1 MTKARF
7 AEKQQP
13 VTVTQ
18 IGEENY
24 FQICLNEAEVKTE
37 SGMEMS
43 EDGKADAVTTT
54 EYEYD
59 FNEWHDSI
67 TDPEAVK
74 ADPEKYLNYSPVD
87 NLAEPVRTRTTEAR
101 LSALEQAQEATD
113 QAVQD
118 MIMQQLG
125 G

>member
-7 AEKQQP
+7 AAKQDP

-18 IGEENY
+18 IEGVNY
-24 FQICLNEAEVKTE
+24 FQICLHEQETQTQHGLDPEGK
-37 SGMEMS
+37 GS
-43 EDGKADAVTTT
+43 EPVT

-59 FNEWHDSI
+59 FNEWHDST
-67 TDPEAVK
+67 TDPETVK
-74 ADPEKYLNYSPVD
+74 ADPEKYLTYSPVD
-87 NLAEPVRTRTTEAR
+87 DLPEPERTKTTEAR
-101 LSALEQAQEATD
+101 LVALERAQEATD

-118 MIMQQLG
+118 MILAQLG

>member
-1 MTKARF
+1 MTKAMF
-7 AEKQQP
+7 AERQDP

-18 IGEENY
+18 IEGVNY
-24 FQICLNEAEVKTE
+24 FQICLHEQEVQSQYGLDPEGK
-37 SGMEMS
+37 GS
-43 EDGKADAVTTT
+43 EPVT

-59 FNEWHDSI
+59 FNEWHDAT

-74 ADPEKYLNYSPVD
+74 ADPEKYLTYTPVD
-87 NLAEPVRTRTTEAR
+87 DLPEPERAKTTEAR
-101 LSALEQAQEATD
+101 LAALEKAQEATD

-118 MIMQQLG
+118 IIMAQLG

>member
-1 MTKARF
+1 MTKAMFSER
-7 AEKQQP
+7 QDP

-18 IGEENY
+18 IEGVNY
-24 FQICLNEAEVKTE
+24 FQICLHEQEVQ
-37 SGMEMS
+37 SQRGLDP
-43 EDGKADAVTTT
+43 DGKESEPVT

-59 FNEWHDSI
+59 FNEWHDAT

-74 ADPEKYLNYSPVD
+74 ADPEKYLTYSPVD
-87 NLAEPVRTRTTEAR
+87 DLPEPERTKTTEAR
-101 LSALEQAQEATD
+101 LVALEKAQEATD

-118 MIMQQLG
+118 IILAQLG

>member
-7 AEKQQP
+7 AAKQEP

-18 IGEENY
+18 IDGTNY
-24 FQICLNEAEVKTE
+24 YQICLHEQDVQTQ
-37 SGMEMS
+37 SGMGP
-43 EDGKADAVTTT
+43 EDETAAAVT

-59 FNEWHDSI
+59 FNEWHDST

-74 ADPEKYLNYSPVD
+74 ADPEKYLAYSPVD
-87 NLAEPVRTRTTEAR
+87 DLPEPERTKTTEAR
-101 LSALEQAQEATD
+101 LVALERAQEATD

-118 MIMQQLG
+118 MILAQLG

>member
-1 MTKARF
+1 MTKAIF
-7 AEKQQP
+7 AARQDP

-18 IGEENY
+18 IEGVNY
-24 FQICLNEAEVKTE
+24 FQICLHEQEVQTQRGLDPD
-37 SGMEMS
+37 GMGS
-43 EDGKADAVTTT
+43 ELAT

-59 FNEWHDSI
+59 FNEWHDAT

-74 ADPEKYLNYSPVD
+74 ADPEKYLAYTPVD
-87 NLAEPVRTRTTEAR
+87 DLPEPERTKTTEAR
-101 LSALEQAQEATD
+101 LAALEKAQEATD

-118 MIMQQLG
+118 MIMAQLG

>member
-1 MTKARF
+1 MTKAIF
-7 AEKQQP
+7 AARQDP

-18 IGEENY
+18 IEGVNY
-24 FQICLNEAEVKTE
+24 FQICLHEQEVQTQRGLDPD
-37 SGMEMS
+37 GMGS
-43 EDGKADAVTTT
+43 ELAT

-59 FNEWHDSI
+59 FNEWHDAT

-74 ADPEKYLNYSPVD
+74 ADPEKYLAYTPVD
-87 NLAEPVRTRTTEAR
+87 DLPEPERTKTTEAR
-101 LSALEQAQEATD
+101 LVALERAQEATD

-118 MIMQQLG
+118 MILAQLG

>member
-1 MTKARF
+1 MAKAMF
-7 AEKQQP
+7 AERQDP

-18 IGEENY
+18 IEGTY
-24 FQICLNEAEVKTE
+24 YYQICLHEQEVQAQ
-37 SGMEMS
+37 SGMGP
-43 EDGKADAVTTT
+43 EDETAAPLT

-59 FNEWHDSI
+59 FNEWHDAV

-74 ADPEKYLNYSPVD
+74 ANPEKYLAYTPVD
-87 NLAEPVRTRTTEAR
+87 DRPEPERTKTTEAR
-101 LSALEQAQEATD
+101 LAALEKAQEATD

-118 MIMQQLG
+118 MIMSQLG

>member
-1 MTKARF
+1 MTKAMF
-7 AEKQQP
+7 AERQDP

-18 IGEENY
+18 IEGVNY
-24 FQICLNEAEVKTE
+24 FQICLHEQEVQVQRGLDPEGK
-37 SGMEMS
+37 GS
-43 EDGKADAVTTT
+43 EPVT

-59 FNEWHDSI
+59 FNEWHDSM

-74 ADPEKYLNYSPVD
+74 ADPEKYLTYSPVD
-87 NLAEPVRTRTTEAR
+87 DLPEPERAKTTEAR
-101 LSALEQAQEATD
+101 LVALERAQEATD

-118 MIMQQLG
+118 MIMAQLG

>member
-1 MTKARF
+1 MTKAIF
-7 AEKQQP
+7 AARQDP

-18 IGEENY
+18 IEGVNY
-24 FQICLNEAEVKTE
+24 FQICLHEQEVQTQRGLDPD
-37 SGMEMS
+37 GMGS
-43 EDGKADAVTTT
+43 EPVT

-59 FNEWHDSI
+59 FNEWHDSM

-74 ADPEKYLNYSPVD
+74 ADPEKYLTYTPVD
-87 NLAEPVRTRTTEAR
+87 DLPEPERTKTTEAR
-101 LSALEQAQEATD
+101 LAALEKAQEATD

-118 MIMQQLG
+118 MIMAQLG

>member
-1 MTKARF
+1 MTKAIF
-7 AEKQQP
+7 AARQDP

-18 IGEENY
+18 IEGVNY
-24 FQICLNEAEVKTE
+24 FQICLHEQEVQTQHDLDPD
-37 SGMEMS
+37 GMGS
-43 EDGKADAVTTT
+43 ELAT

-59 FNEWHDSI
+59 FNEWHDAT

-74 ADPEKYLNYSPVD
+74 ADPEKYLAYTPVD
-87 NLAEPVRTRTTEAR
+87 DLPEPERTKTTEAR
-101 LSALEQAQEATD
+101 LAALEKAQEATD

-118 MIMQQLG
+118 MIMAQLG

>member
-1 MTKARF
+1 MTRARF
-7 AEKQQP
+7 AERQDP

-18 IGEENY
+18 IEGVNY
-24 FQICLNEAEVKTE
+24 FQICLHEQEVQTQR
-37 SGMEMS
+37 SLDP
-43 EDGKADAVTTT
+43 DGKESEPVT

-59 FNEWHDSI
+59 FNEWHDST

-74 ADPEKYLNYSPVD
+74 ADPEKYLAYSPVD
-87 NLAEPVRTRTTEAR
+87 DLPEPERAKTTEAR
-101 LSALEQAQEATD
+101 LAALEKAQEATD

-118 MIMQQLG
+118 MILAQLG

>member
-7 AEKQQP
+7 AAKQEP

-18 IGEENY
+18 IEGVNY
-24 FQICLNEAEVKTE
+24 FQICLHEQEVQSQHGLDPEGKE
-37 SGMEMS
+37 SEP
-43 EDGKADAVTTT
+43 VT

-59 FNEWHDSI
+59 FNEWHDAT

-74 ADPEKYLNYSPVD
+74 ADPEKYLVYSPVD
-87 NLAEPVRTRTTEAR
+87 DLPEPERTKTTEAR
-101 LSALEQAQEATD
+101 LVALEKAQEATD

-118 MIMQQLG
+118 MILAQLG

>member
-1 MTKARF
+1 MTKAMFTER
-7 AEKQQP
+7 QDP

-18 IGEENY
+18 IEGVNY
-24 FQICLNEAEVKTE
+24 FQICLHEKETQAQHGLDPE
-37 SGMEMS
+37 GMGS
-43 EDGKADAVTTT
+43 EPVT

-59 FNEWHDSI
+59 FNEWHDST

-74 ADPEKYLNYSPVD
+74 ADLEKYLAYSPVD
-87 NLAEPVRTRTTEAR
+87 DLPEPERTQTTEAR
-101 LSALEQAQEATD
+101 LVALEKAQEAAD

-118 MIMQQLG
+118 MILAQLG

>member
-1 MTKARF
+1 MTRARF
-7 AEKQQP
+7 AAKQEP

-18 IGEENY
+18 IDGVNY
-24 FQICLNEAEVKTE
+24 FQICLHEQEVQAQNGIGRGDET
-37 SGMEMS
+37 
-43 EDGKADAVTTT
+43 AAAVT

-59 FNEWHDSI
+59 FNEWHDAT

-74 ADPEKYLNYSPVD
+74 ADPEKYLTYTPVD
-87 NLAEPVRTRTTEAR
+87 DLPEPERAKTTEAR
-101 LSALEQAQEATD
+101 LAALEKAQEATD

-118 MIMQQLG
+118 MILAQLG

>member
-1 MTKARF
+1 MTRARF
-7 AEKQQP
+7 AAKQDP

-18 IGEENY
+18 IEGVNY
-24 FQICLNEAEVKTE
+24 FQICLHEKETQTQH
-37 SGMEMS
+37 GLDPDGTGS
-43 EDGKADAVTTT
+43 EPVT

-59 FNEWHDSI
+59 FNEWHDST

-74 ADPEKYLNYSPVD
+74 ADPEKYLTYSPVD
-87 NLAEPVRTRTTEAR
+87 DLPEPERTKTTEAR
-101 LSALEQAQEATD
+101 LVALEKAQEATD

-118 MIMQQLG
+118 MILAQLG

>member
-1 MTKARF
+1 M
-7 AEKQQP
+7 
-13 VTVTQ
+13 TQ

-24 FQICLNEAEVKTE
+24 FQICLNEGEVEVE
-37 SGMEMS
+37 SGMEMPA
-43 EDGKADAVTTT
+43 DDKAGAVTTT

-59 FNEWHDSI
+59 FNEWHDAI
-67 TDPEAVK
+67 TDPEDVK

-87 NLAEPVRTRTTEAR
+87 DLPEPVRTITTEAR